1 MRGAT
6 RTGIVA
12 LACLPAAAAAQRA
25 VLTVEP
31 RVGWAAASRFYDG
44 PIASEESGIIRREG
58 TITMESGPTWGLRVA
73 VRPTASRWSLGLQ
86 ATTAETYSVLQ
97 ASASSDG
104 LLLPYRLRT
113 PARLTTLALDVA
125 RELRTAP
132 TSRLGLAGRVG
143 AAIASATF
151 EPRRYTFGLEGPPTP
166 DWFTLQA
173 RKPWNRRYV
182 SPGADAGLD
191 ASWRLRGALALVAS
205 GAVAVVRNETSA
217 MATAG
222 RGITLAPIEPKDR
235 DWMTV
240 PRFTVG
246 IAMRR

>member
-6 RTGIVA
+6 LGSLVA
-12 LACLPAAAAAQRA
+12 MACLPAVAAAQRA

-44 PIASEESGIIRREG
+44 PIASEESGLVRREG

-97 ASASSDG
+97 ASASSEG

-125 RELRTAP
+125 RDLRAP
-132 TSRLGLAGRVG
+132 ASRLGFAGRVG

-166 DWFTLQA
+166 DWFTQQA

-205 GAVAVVRNETSA
+205 GAIAVVRNETSA

-222 RGITLAPIEPKDR
+222 RGITLARIEPKDSY
-235 DWMTV
+235 WMTV